1 MVGQFVSGNDVGN
14 DEEEVDVDDDDDDD
28 YFDTKRVFARQT
40 KSVTKKT
47 SDTKSDADAKVVA
60 ENDADDSVAKIPS
73 TELTPETIAALT
85 GRTDFGEEEKCRSV

>member
-1 MVGQFVSGNDVGN
+1 MVGQFVSGNDVGD
-14 DEEEVDVDDDDDDD
+14 DEEEVDVDDDDDD

>member
-14 DEEEVDVDDDDDDD
+14 DEEEVDVDDDDDD

-85 GRTDFGEEEKCRSV
+85 GRTDFGEEEKSRSV

>member
-1 MVGQFVSGNDVGN
+1 MVGQFVAGNDVGD
-14 DEEEVDVDDDDDDD
+14 DEEEVDVDDDDDD

-85 GRTDFGEEEKCRSV
+85 GRTDFGEEEKSRSV